1 MVLAL
6 KVSTESL
13 ESLVFQGK
21 LAYISDPSPHLN
33 FVSLIKIFLDEEQ
46 IFYMWD
52 IIFR

>member
-6 KVSTESL
+6 KVSAESL

-33 FVSLIKIFLDEEQ
+33 FVSLIKIFFDEGQIFLDEGYN
-46 IFYMWD
+46 F
-52 IIFR
+52 